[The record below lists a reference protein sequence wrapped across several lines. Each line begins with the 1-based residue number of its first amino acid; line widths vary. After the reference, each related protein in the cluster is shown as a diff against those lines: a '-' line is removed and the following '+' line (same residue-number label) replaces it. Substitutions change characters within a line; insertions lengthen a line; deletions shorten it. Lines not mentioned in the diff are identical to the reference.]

1 MVCLK
6 LWQKLSVP
14 LELRVDLGDALQSL
28 QGSQISFG
36 VARGTSGFLEQRCRV
51 EYLLILS

>member
-1 MVCLK
+1 VVCLK